1 MSGSGQAASAALRPS
16 AVVTSPVTAVTLTPS
31 ARISSAVRSSVS
43 RVRDMMVMSTPS
55 RASAVAAA
63 LPSPRLAPVSNA
75 LRPRMPRSMRFPI
88 TQARCCEVGRRPL
101 RSCGRACCQPRETW
115 LECWLRKIARRET
128 PMTRSCT
135 LALIALACALPV
147 AAQAEELV
155 VSNYGV
161 TTNGMPFAVAM
172 AKGFFKQQGADVTGI
187 LTSDGGG
194 TTVRTMLGGNLAYG
208 EINPTATVI
217 AIQQGA
223 DLKIVSDNVQTVA
236 EFVWAVKPDSPIK
249 TAADLKGKKIGYTN
263 PRSTSQ
269 ALAILVLEKAG
280 LKPSE
285 AELVKTGGFG
295 EGIVALD
302 LGAVDVAP
310 IPEPLWSQ
318 HQAKYRAGGGASDL
332 LPPLDNVVGVTT
344 GKAAAAR
351 GDFIRAVI
359 RARRQAVDF
368 MYANPDESADIIAK
382 VYNLSTDVA
391 RSAVRNLLGSHDK
404 SGVRYWSAGE
414 INLKAMNEMMR
425 AQKIVG
431 ALKDDPDWAK
441 IIDESFLPD
450 DLKRKTQ

>member
-1 MSGSGQAASAALRPS
+1 MTSRYRAAFVALLFAMPFAASA
-16 AVVTSPVTAVTLTPS
+16 
-31 ARISSAVRSSVS
+31 
-43 RVRDMMVMSTPS
+43 
-55 RASAVAAA
+55 
-63 LPSPRLAPVSNA
+63 
-75 LRPRMPRSMRFPI
+75 
-88 TQARCCEVGRRPL
+88 
-101 RSCGRACCQPRETW
+101 
-115 LECWLRKIARRET
+115 
-128 PMTRSCT
+128 
-135 LALIALACALPV
+135 
-147 AAQAEELV
+147 EEIV

-161 TTNGMPFAVAM
+161 TTNGMPYAVAM

-187 LTSDGGG
+187 LSSDGGG

-208 EINPTATVI
+208 EINPTATVT
-217 AIQQGA
+217 AIQSGA
-223 DLKIVSDNVQTVA
+223 ELKIVSDNVQTVA
-236 EFVWAVKPDSPIK
+236 EFIWAVKPDSPIK

-280 LKPSE
+280 LKPE
-285 AELVKTGGFG
+285 DAELVKTGGFG
-295 EGIVALD
+295 EGVVALD
-302 LGAVDVAP
+302 LGAVDITP

-318 HQAKYRAGGGASDL
+318 HQGKYRAVVRASDV

-344 GKAAAAR
+344 AKAAASR

-359 RARRQAVDF
+359 RARRQAVEF

-382 VYNLSTDVA
+382 AYNLSSAVA
-391 RSAVRNLLGSHDK
+391 RSAVRNLLGSHEK

-431 ALKDDPDWAK
+431 ALKTDPDWSK